1 MSNAGTQSYAAF
13 GKTFLK
19 LTGPGNNYMGL
30 TEVVVPGVSVTASSN
45 YDGKN
50 PNILLNGLINGNM
63 ASNEVYNTNALT
75 IPWVKILLSEGVNP
89 EDVLIYGRTDCCQD
103 RMNGIIASVEY
114 GNCS

>member
-50 PNILLNGLINGNM
+50 PNILLDGRYGSR
-63 ASNEVYNTNALT
+63 AEVYQTKADA

-89 EDVLIYGRTDCCQD
+89 QDVLIYGRTGCCQD
-103 RMNGIIASVEY
+103 RMNGVIASVEY

>member
-1 MSNAGTQSYAAF
+1 LSNAGTQSYAAF

-50 PNILLNGLINGNM
+50 PNILLNGIHGNM
-63 ASNEVYNTNALT
+63 ASNEVYNTNAVPL
-75 IPWVKILLSEGVNP
+75 PWIKILLSEVTNKGFMLDKNIFFFSP
-89 EDVLIYGRTDCCQD
+89 R
-103 RMNGIIASVEY
+103 S
-114 GNCS
+114 